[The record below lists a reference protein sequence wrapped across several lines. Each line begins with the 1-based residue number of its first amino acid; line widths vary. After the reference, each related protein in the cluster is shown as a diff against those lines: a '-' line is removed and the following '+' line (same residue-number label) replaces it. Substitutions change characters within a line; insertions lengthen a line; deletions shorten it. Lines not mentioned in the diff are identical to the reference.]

1 MTAIP
6 TPLVSTDWLA
16 ANLDRPGL
24 VILDVR
30 GKVLPP
36 SDPQPWYHSYPDD
49 YAQSHIPGA
58 RFVNWITDITVDGP
72 DHMQIAPS
80 EKFAAFMSGIGVGD
94 GVHVVAY
101 DSAGGMFAARVWW
114 ALNYYGHTEV
124 SVLDGG
130 WTAWTAEN
138 RPVTADLPDI
148 TPLPFVANISPDLRL
163 TKADVLAK
171 LGTDTRLIDV
181 RTPEEYRGEVA
192 RAKRKGHIPG
202 AVNLPGKTLIGGANG
217 TFSGNDALKAK
228 FADAGADSDDADVVL
243 YCNGGVSA
251 SLGLLAY
258 RAAGFTGGTVYDG
271 SWKDWGNDD
280 ETPIE

>member
-1 MTAIP
+1 MNTIP
-6 TPLVSTDWLA
+6 TPLVSTDWLEK
-16 ANLDRPGL
+16 NLDRPGL

-36 SDPQPWYHSYPDD
+36 TDPQPWYHAFPED
-49 YAQSHIPGA
+49 YAKGHIAGA
-58 RFVNWITDITVDGP
+58 RFVNWITDITIDGP
-72 DHMQIAPS
+72 SKMQIAPT
-80 EKFAAFMSGIGVGD
+80 EKFSAFMSSIGVGD
-94 GVHVVAY
+94 SVHVVAY

-130 WTAWTAEN
+130 WTAWVAEG
-138 RPVTADLPDI
+138 RPITTELPDI
-148 TPLPFVANISPDLRL
+148 TPLPFIAKINPEIRL
-163 TKADVLAK
+163 SKDDVLAK

-181 RTPEEYRGEVA
+181 RTPEEYRGEA
-192 RAKRKGHIPG
+192 SRAKRSGHIPG
-202 AVNLPGKTLIGGANG
+202 AVNLPGKTLASGVNGAL
-217 TFSGNDALKAK
+217 SSIDAIQTK
-228 FADAGADSDDADVVL
+228 FTEAGASPDAEVVM

-258 RAAGFTGGTVYDG
+258 RAAGFTGGAVYDG

-280 ETPIE
+280 STPIE

>member
-1 MTAIP
+1 MNAIP
-6 TPLVSTDWLA
+6 TPLVSTDWLEK
-16 ANLDRPGL
+16 NLDRPGL

-36 SDPQPWYHSYPDD
+36 TDPQPWYHSYPMD
-49 YAQSHIPGA
+49 YAKSHIPNA

-72 DHMQIAPS
+72 AKMQIAPP
-80 EKFAAFMSGIGVGD
+80 EKFAAFMSSIGVGD
-94 GVHVVAY
+94 GMHVIAY

-130 WTAWTAEN
+130 WTAWVAEN
-138 RPVTADLPDI
+138 RPVSDELPEI
-148 TPLPFVANISPDLRL
+148 TPLPFIAQINPALRL
-163 TKADVLAK
+163 TKDAVLEK
-171 LGTDTRLIDV
+171 LGTAARLIDV
-181 RTPEEYRGEVA
+181 RTPEEYRGEA
-192 RAKRKGHIPG
+192 SRAKRSGHIPG
-202 AVNLPGKTLIGGANG
+202 AINLPGKSLVGGANG
-217 TFSGNDALKAK
+217 TLSAVDAIQAK
-228 FADAGADSDDADVVL
+228 FAEVGASSTEDVVL

-258 RAAGFTGGTVYDG
+258 RAAGFEGGAVYDG

-280 ETPIE
+280 STPIE

>member
-1 MTAIP
+1 M
-6 TPLVSTDWLA
+6 
-16 ANLDRPGL
+16 
-24 VILDVR
+24 
-30 GKVLPP
+30 
-36 SDPQPWYHSYPDD
+36 D
-49 YAQSHIPGA
+49 YSKSHIPNA

-72 DHMQIAPS
+72 AHMQIAPS
-80 EKFAAFMSGIGVGD
+80 EKFAAFMSSIGVGD
-94 GVHVVAY
+94 SVHVIAY

-138 RPVTADLPDI
+138 RPVSDDLPEI
-148 TPLPFVANISPDLRL
+148 TPLPFIPQVNPTLRL

-181 RTPEEYRGEVA
+181 RTPEEYRGEA
-192 RAKRKGHIPG
+192 SRAKRSGHIPG
-202 AVNLPGKTLIGGANG
+202 AVNLPGKTLAGGANG
-217 TFSGNDALKAK
+217 ALSQVDALQTK
-228 FADAGADSDDADVVL
+228 FADVGATSDADVAM

-258 RAAGFTGGTVYDG
+258 RAAGFEGGAVYDG

-280 ETPIE
+280 STPIAL